1 MEYYTT
7 DCFEYRLTGIIPFY
21 NFRFSPDFRKLCIV
35 PNSIIMNIITDMERW
50 GNSHRPGFLDLFRV
64 ILGLF
69 ITYKGLYFIT
79 NIGTL
84 EITTQGLN
92 ASFAGINIA
101 HYVAFAH
108 ILGGPMIL
116 LGVYT
121 RFACLIQ
128 LPILIGAVFLVN
140 APKGFLSLGQHME
153 LWISVIVLLG
163 LVTFI
168 IFGAG
173 RFSVDNIRRRDA
185 EAHLEHH

>member
-1 MEYYTT
+1 MR
-7 DCFEYRLTGIIPFY
+7 FLV
-21 NFRFSPDFRKLCIV
+21 NFVYFQTIKT
-35 PNSIIMNIITDMERW
+35 MNIIADVERW
-50 GNSHRPGFLDLFRV
+50 GNSHRPGFLDFFRI

-69 ITYKGLYFIT
+69 ITYKGLFFIT
-79 NIGTL
+79 HINSL
-84 EITTQGLN
+84 ENSAFGLN
-92 ASFAGINIA
+92 AHFAGLTIA

-116 LGVYT
+116 LGVFT
-121 RFACLIQ
+121 RFAAVIQ

-153 LWISVIVLLG
+153 LWISIVVLLG

-173 RFSVDNIRRRDA
+173 RFSVDALRRRDA
-185 EAHLEHH
+185 EAHLQHP